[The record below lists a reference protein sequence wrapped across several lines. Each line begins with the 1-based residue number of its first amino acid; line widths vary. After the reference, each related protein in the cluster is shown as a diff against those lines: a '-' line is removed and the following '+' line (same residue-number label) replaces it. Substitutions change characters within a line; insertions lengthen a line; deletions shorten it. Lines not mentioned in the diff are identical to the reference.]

1 MLMMRETVKSLLWV
15 SGREIKTAAGAEE
28 ASPSGLGALI
38 H

>member
-1 MLMMRETVKSLLWV
+1 MMRKTVKSFLSV

-28 ASPSGLGALI
+28 ASASGLGAFI